1 MKMPLG
7 EIRKEDSRYDISF
20 QPVDDP
26 ERGRPSVYDD
36 LDGYLAVAHP
46 ENAVIIRFGPEIVEF
61 LQGDKRFLRIEDELG
76 WAKWVRKDLFL
87 RRIRLVSARHISST
101 RFRETYGEAAFE
113 AVKRDVDGFC
123 IDLDSDTIHVTPIDL
138 LSEVEDI
145 VLDHYRF
152 ESKAGLDY
160 ELEPV
165 EWMRGRKSV
174 YVRLLVYG
182 KIDRF
187 IGRHGERVRSLR
199 KRILSKT
206 GANATVVILKSV
218 EGREQET
225 SQASFLRT

>member
-1 MKMPLG
+1 MKMTLG
-7 EIRKEDSRYDISF
+7 EIRKEDSRYDLSF
-20 QPVDDP
+20 QPADDP
-26 ERGRPSVYDD
+26 ERGRPSAYDD
-36 LDGYLAVAHP
+36 LHGYLAVAHP
-46 ENAVIIRFGPEIVEF
+46 ENTVMIRFGPEVVEF
-61 LQGDKRFLRIEDELG
+61 LHGDKRFLRMEDELG

-87 RRIRLVSARHISST
+87 RRIRLVSARHISIT
-101 RFRETYGEAAFE
+101 KFRETYGEAAFE
-113 AVKRDVDGFC
+113 AVKGDVDGFG
-123 IDLDSDTIHVTPIDL
+123 IDLESDTIRVIPIDL

-145 VLDHYRF
+145 VLEHYRF

-165 EWMRGRKSV
+165 EWMSGRKSV

-187 IGRHGERVRSLR
+187 IGRHGERVMSLR

-206 GANATVVILKSV
+206 GVGATVVILKSV

-225 SQASFLRT
+225 SQAGLLRT